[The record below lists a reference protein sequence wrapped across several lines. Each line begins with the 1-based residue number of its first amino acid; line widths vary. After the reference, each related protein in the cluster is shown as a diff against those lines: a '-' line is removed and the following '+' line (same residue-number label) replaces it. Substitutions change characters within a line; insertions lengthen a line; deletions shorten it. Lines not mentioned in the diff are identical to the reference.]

1 MTQVNVVLRKS
12 GGDRTHTGTLIRACR
27 CTSHN
32 IQKGVAEPIPVRLSP
47 VPSAAEVIIA
57 PNITPAPEVGE
68 ARVYRS
74 IRPQAAIAL
83 GLESLGLGLR
93 QHRVRYE
100 PIIPE
105 HRVVEASCHAD
116 RVERGSK

>member
-1 MTQVNVVLRKS
+1 MTQVNVRLRKS
-12 GGDRTHTGTLIRACR
+12 GGDRTHTGTLIRAWR
-27 CTSHN
+27 LTSQN
-32 IQKGVAEPIPVRLSP
+32 IQSGEAEPIPVRLSP
-47 VPSAAEVIIA
+47 VPSAAESVIA

-74 IRPQAAIAL
+74 IRPQAAVAG
-83 GLESLGLGLR
+83 GLESLRLGLR
-93 QHRVRYE
+93 QHRVRHE

-105 HRVVEASCHAD
+105 QRVVHATCHAD